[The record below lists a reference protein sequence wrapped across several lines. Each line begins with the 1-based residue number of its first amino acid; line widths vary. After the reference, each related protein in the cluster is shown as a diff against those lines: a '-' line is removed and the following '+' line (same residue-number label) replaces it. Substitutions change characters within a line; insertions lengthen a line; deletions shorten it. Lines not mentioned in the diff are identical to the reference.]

1 MTMWGGMFGGGGLLD
16 KYKKIA
22 QTAVGDSS
30 FVVVSVGGFR
40 YVESMR

>member
-1 MTMWGGMFGGGGLLD
+1 MTMWGGMLGGGVD

-30 FVVVSVGGFR
+30 FVVVTVGGFR
-40 YVESMR
+40 YVESLR